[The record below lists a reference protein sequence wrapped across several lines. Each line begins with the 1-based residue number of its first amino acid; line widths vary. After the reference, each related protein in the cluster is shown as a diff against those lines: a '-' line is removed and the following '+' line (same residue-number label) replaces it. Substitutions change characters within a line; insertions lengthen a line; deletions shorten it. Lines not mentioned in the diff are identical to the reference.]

1 MIKGQLQDLQVNDW
15 GYARVKVSG
24 TYYGADKKG
33 AVNVAVGDFVE
44 LDAYEKTG
52 TNGKQ
57 YPTFKYQSIKKVEDT
72 GRSIASA
79 ATLVP
84 AISGATA
91 SRPVVTVPYAVEAQL
106 RAAYWAGKEAKDD
119 ARDPRISY
127 QGAYD
132 RALTFAD
139 LALRNGAFAALGK
152 AKDTAKLGILEAFVS
167 EYADKIMQQTY
178 AAQVPK
184 APPATPQLTSETSDE
199 VSGDAAA
206 ESEGTWS

>member
-1 MIKGQLQDLQVNDW
+1 MSIKGQLQDLQVNDW

-33 AVNVAVGDFVE
+33 QLNVVVGDFVE

-57 YPTFKYQSIKKVEDT
+57 YPTFKYQSIKRT
-72 GRSIASA
+72 GGPDSA
-79 ATLVP
+79 VQTANQAPGPGV
-84 AISGATA
+84 SGNNQA
-91 SRPVVTVPYAVEAQL
+91 SRAPNSGGASSGRESYWSDK
-106 RAAYWAGKEAKDD
+106 AAEDAK
-119 ARDPRISY
+119 RDPRISY

-139 LALRNGAFAALGK
+139 LALRNGAFLAFGK

-178 AAQVPK
+178 AATVP
-184 APPATPQLTSETSDE
+184 AARTLTPAVDETADTI
-199 VSGDAAA
+199 GDG
-206 ESEGTWS
+206 ESEAQWS